1 MGGGGGVGSREGA
14 ARWPLDWPL
23 CRTWGHRMRVTA
35 TGDGIS
41 LWGDE
46 NVLKVDNIDDSQ
58 FCEYTET

>member
-1 MGGGGGVGSREGA
+1 MPRPCG
-14 ARWPLDWPL
+14 
-23 CRTWGHRMRVTA
+23 WGHRMRVTA
-35 TGDGIS
+35 NGDGIS

>member
-1 MGGGGGVGSREGA
+1 MPRPCG
-14 ARWPLDWPL
+14 
-23 CRTWGHRMRVTA
+23 WGHRMRVTA